1 MIEKNTI
8 YNVVKQ
14 VADNKTNK
22 VDSKIWILINALIKE
37 QEVSNFRTITQYEKN
52 YEEIYKAINKWN
64 FQEF

>member
-22 VDSKIWILINALIKE
+22 VDSKIGILINALIKE
-37 QEVSNFRTITQYEKN
+37 QEVSKQR
-52 YEEIYKAINKWN
+52 EIPRSY
-64 FQEF
+64 

>member
-22 VDSKIWILINALIKE
+22 LDSKIGIFINALIKE
-37 QEVSNFRTITQYEKN
+37 QEVSNYRTITQFEKN
-52 YEEIYKAINKWN
+52 YDEIYKATKK
-64 FQEF
+64 

>member
-22 VDSKIWILINALIKE
+22 VDSKIGIFISALIKE
-37 QEVSNFRTITQYEKN
+37 QEVSNYRMVTQFEKDYEKK
-52 YEEIYKAINKWN
+52 YKATMK
-64 FQEF
+64 